1 MLVFGLGLSVTVAP
15 LNVTVL
21 GAAGEERAGV
31 ASAINN
37 AVARVAGLIAVAVIP
52 LAAGI
57 SGDDYLVPSAFDE
70 GFQTGVMICA
80 VACAAGGV
88 LAARDHPP
96 PGRGRAPRRA
106 PTHCALNGPP
116 PEVPLEASPA
126 AR

>member
-1 MLVFGLGLSVTVAP
+1 
-15 LNVTVL
+15 VL

-57 SGDDYLVPSAFDE
+57 SGDDYLVPEAFDE
-70 GFQTGVMICA
+70 GFQTGVIICA
-80 VACAAGGV
+80 IACAAGGV
-88 LAARDHPP
+88 LALATI
-96 PGRGRAPRRA
+96 RRTDEVTSNPV
-106 PTHCALNGPP
+106 PTHSCLNGPP
-116 PEVPLEASPA
+116 PGVPLEAPA